1 MATAT
6 TQAGPIE
13 ATGPTRRRARPPAS
27 PASRLLSLASLLTI
41 GAALLPWVA
50 TSFGS
55 FWGLDGPGR
64 WTLYAGFL
72 GLAGAIVRHPRVVAS
87 HAAILALVALA
98 LPVWQLW
105 RLATMCPP
113 GGCLP
118 SAGLLLTGLA
128 GAMAARAS
136 WLAITSE
143 REVAGG
149 GG

>member
-1 MATAT
+1 MAMATSVRD
-6 TQAGPIE
+6 
-13 ATGPTRRRARPPAS
+13 TGATRRGARSPSS
-27 PASRLLSLASLLTI
+27 PASRLLLLASLLTI

-72 GLAGAIVRHPRVVAS
+72 GLAGAIVRRPRVVAS
-87 HAAILALVALA
+87 HAAILALVALT
-98 LPVWQLW
+98 LPVWQLA
-105 RLATMCPP
+105 RLATVCPP

-128 GAMAARAS
+128 GAMAARAA
-136 WLAITSE
+136 WLAITGD
-143 REVAGG
+143 RGLVGG
-149 GG
+149 DG